1 MNSRRHTLA
10 GCVALALA
18 TSLAPTVVQADSSD
32 SSTANELEAVNVSA
46 LPLGSDSPSTPYSVM
61 DQPTLSQKSA
71 ATLGE
76 TLNNQPGVHSD
87 TFGGGAS
94 RPVIRGQSGP
104 RVGVL
109 NDGSLVLDA
118 SKISPDH
125 TVTVDPMLA
134 SQIEVLRGPSTL
146 LYGSGASGGVVNVL
160 DSRIPT
166 ERPRKEVEGFIGM
179 RANTVADE
187 NATAAGITF
196 SATDHLVFRVEGSRR
211 DADDYEVDG
220 FDRLTVPGTYAES
233 DNSSI
238 GASWIG
244 DQGFFGMA
252 YSYRRDNYGLPG
264 HSHEFEECGVSGNSL
279 TCPDEEHDH
288 EHGEEVTPFVDL
300 ASRRVDAR
308 GEYRN
313 PMDGITAIRFRG
325 NHTEYR
331 HHEIEEGEIGTTFR
345 NRGGDARLE
354 VEHAP
359 IGDWR
364 GVVGMQYTDF
374 DFSSLGGEAFVP
386 KTESRALALFA
397 VEEYRLNDQWRFEL
411 GARQERQRLRPE
423 DRPGEALPDLKQDST
438 SLSAAANWAFVPGYE
453 LVLSVGHAERAPSAQ
468 ELYAEGVH
476 LATNTYEC
484 GLLSACGGGQ
494 RDLDDEISLNANLN
508 LRKTQGD
515 WLFDLGVFE
524 NRINNYIYARTLDQ
538 IEDFRLIKYSQRD
551 ATFTGAEASV
561 SYYGVDPIGI
571 TVFGDMVRATFD
583 DGGYLPRI
591 PAKRLGTRLNT
602 YVGHFDAELEYYRT
616 FAQDQ
621 ITGFEERTDSFDMA
635 NVTVSYRLRGDQR
648 YTFFVRGNNLL
659 GEEVFNH
666 TSFLASTVPEPGRNL
681 TVGTRIEF

>member
-1 MNSRRHTLA
+1 
-10 GCVALALA
+10 
-18 TSLAPTVVQADSSD
+18 
-32 SSTANELEAVNVSA
+32 
-46 LPLGSDSPSTPYSVM
+46 
-61 DQPTLSQKSA
+61 
-71 ATLGE
+71 
-76 TLNNQPGVHSD
+76 
-87 TFGGGAS
+87 
-94 RPVIRGQSGP
+94 
-104 RVGVL
+104 
-109 NDGSLVLDA
+109 
-118 SKISPDH
+118 
-125 TVTVDPMLA
+125 
-134 SQIEVLRGPSTL
+134 
-146 LYGSGASGGVVNVL
+146 
-160 DSRIPT
+160 
-166 ERPRKEVEGFIGM
+166 
-179 RANTVADE
+179 
-187 NATAAGITF
+187 
-196 SATDHLVFRVEGSRR
+196 
-211 DADDYEVDG
+211 
-220 FDRLTVPGTYAES
+220 
-233 DNSSI
+233 
-238 GASWIG
+238 
-244 DQGFFGMA
+244 
-252 YSYRRDNYGLPG
+252 
-264 HSHEFEECGVSGNSL
+264 
-279 TCPDEEHDH
+279 
-288 EHGEEVTPFVDL
+288 
-300 ASRRVDAR
+300 
-308 GEYRN
+308 
-313 PMDGITAIRFRG
+313 
-325 NHTEYR
+325 
-331 HHEIEEGEIGTTFR
+331 
-345 NRGGDARLE
+345 
-354 VEHAP
+354 
-359 IGDWR
+359 
-364 GVVGMQYTDF
+364 MQYTDF

-386 KTESRALALFA
+386 QTESRAMALFA

-411 GARQERQRLRPE
+411 GARQEHQRLRPE

-453 LVLSVGHAERAPSAQ
+453 LVLSVGHSERAPSAQ

-484 GLLSACGGGQ
+484 GLFSACGGGQ

-561 SYYGVDPIGI
+561 SYYGIDPIGI

-602 YVGHFDAELEYYRT
+602 YVGHFDAELEYYRS

-621 ITGFEERTDSFDMA
+621 ITGFEERTAAYDMA